1 MLLTS
6 AKTVLIMLL
15 CWQGCIDHISV
26 HLHDTIIL
34 VQVMVKLLEVGNN
47 PGLRSHTYHQW
58 QSSWVMSL

>member
-6 AKTVLIMLL
+6 AKAVLIMLL

-34 VQVMVKLLEVGNN
+34 VQVTVKLEVGNN
-47 PGLRSHTYHQW
+47 TGLRSHTYHQW